1 MAALAA
7 VVNKAVA
14 DDKSIQLF
22 FNTGKAQLGLAIQ
35 SGTSTD
41 DQPNDI
47 WEPGD
52 DDYNGYILNPSS
64 IAAANYRGLNCV
76 AAVTT
81 PKLETGATQTVN
93 QISMVSPIYQKLSS
107 TTLENTNVA
116 LITTPDGNSGWLYH
130 LSGQSADDRILK
142 ELDLRTLSTQNN
154 TIQNVAP
161 NASLAAFYNPDTGK
175 RHVIYEGG
183 GLLEYVVEDKQLFNI
198 PSSSIPKN
206 PAVAVAYSTDTKK
219 IYLYYNNQDL
229 SILRITK
236 DIYGWAA
243 AATPITSA
251 PKISEFS
258 KMTVVQANG
267 LNHLFYIPKD
277 FGGAKI
283 KATSDFQ
290 HIRDP
295 IN

>member
-7 VVNKAVA
+7 VVNKAIA

-41 DQPNDI
+41 DQANDI
-47 WEPGD
+47 WEPDD

-64 IAAANYRGLNCV
+64 IAAATYRGLNYV

-81 PKLETGATQTVN
+81 PRLDPGATQTVN
-93 QISMVSPIYQKLSS
+93 QISLVSPIYQKLSS

-116 LITTPDGNSGWLYH
+116 LCVTPDGNNGWLYH
-130 LSGQSADDRILK
+130 LSGESSSDRILK
-142 ELDLRTLSTQNN
+142 ELDLKTLSTQNN

-161 NASLAAFYNPDTGK
+161 NASLAAFYHEDEGK

-183 GLLEYVVEDKQLFNI
+183 GLLEYIVEDKQVFNI
-198 PSSSIPKN
+198 PSSTIPKN
-206 PAVAVAYSTDTKK
+206 PAVAVAYSTATKK
-219 IYLYYNNQDL
+219 TYLYYNDQDL
-229 SILRITK
+229 SVLRITK
-236 DIYGWAA
+236 DQYGWAA
-243 AATPITSA
+243 AATPIAGA

-258 KMTVVQANG
+258 KMAVVQANG
-267 LNHLFYIPKD
+267 FNHLFYIPKD